1 MRFKITLQVNSR
13 AFGRSLPLNYMYELS
28 SAVYRIL
35 SKSDIDYS
43 SWLHKNGFEA
53 DRKRFKLFTFSRFVI
68 PRYKIDK
75 ENQRLSILSDEVD
88 WYITFLPEKSTRQF
102 IEGVF
107 KFQKMQVGDKRSTVE
122 FMVRSIE
129 ILPPLQY
136 KEEMFF
142 ETLSPVCISRRGI
155 EVRTEYL
162 SPAHSDY
169 ENAIIT
175 GVLARYKA
183 YNGEVYNG
191 PLFCDFKLLNTP
203 RSVLVKM
210 KSDTPE
216 QTFVR
221 GYNYRFK
228 IHLPEPLMHIVY
240 NCGLGEKGSLG
251 FGMLKEI
258 PPKLK

>member
-75 ENQRLSILSDEVD
+75 ENQRLSILSDEVE

-142 ETLSPVCISRRGI
+142 ETLSPVYHA
-155 EVRTEYL
+155 EV
-162 SPAHSDY
+162 S
-169 ENAIIT
+169 
-175 GVLARYKA
+175 K
-183 YNGEVYNG
+183 
-191 PLFCDFKLLNTP
+191 
-203 RSVLVKM
+203 
-210 KSDTPE
+210 
-216 QTFVR
+216 
-221 GYNYRFK
+221 
-228 IHLPEPLMHIVY
+228 
-240 NCGLGEKGSLG
+240 
-251 FGMLKEI
+251 
-258 PPKLK
+258 